1 MESQQS
7 GPVVPAFPGIARL
20 ELDELLVQLVERAQE
35 VLGTQGRLRGLLAA
49 TQAIATDLSLPDM
62 LRRIVEAA
70 RDLVDA
76 KYVALGVLAREGGL
90 AEFIHVGMTEETV
103 AEITAGLP
111 HGRGILGLLI
121 DDPQPIR
128 LADLSQHPTSYG
140 FPAGHPPM
148 RTFLGAP
155 IRARGEVFGNL
166 YLTEKADGAE
176 FTQEDEELVT
186 ALAAAAGIAVENA
199 RLFTEARRRQR
210 WLEASARITGAL
222 LASPETDAP
231 ASLSLIAHSAREVA
245 EADRALLFLPAGD
258 NDLMIEVVDDG
269 PNASGTV
276 LPGSVVPR
284 SKSLPGAVFAAGT
297 SRLYDHVSQ
306 AHPAPWQPVESVGP
320 LMLVPLIASG
330 GTVGVLAL
338 SRAEDRP
345 PFSPDELGM
354 ADTFAGHAAL
364 ALELARAQSDVR
376 RLAMLEDRER
386 IARDLHDQVIQR
398 LFATGLGLNGLS
410 RFKSDEKGLSRL
422 DGYVRDLDATIS
434 AIRTTIFDLHHTP
447 EETASVRA
455 AVLEIVNAQ
464 VPALGFEPRV
474 RFEGPIDTLVP
485 ARVSEQLQAVLG
497 ESLSNAARH
506 AHAAT
511 VDVQLHADPS
521 RLTLEVTDD
530 GRGIGARP
538 PARRS
543 GLANMEKRAFLL
555 GGSCTV
561 GPGPGGSGTRVEW
574 WVPLEPV
581 SAVPDRDVSAS

>member
-1 MESQQS
+1 MDPHQPE
-7 GPVVPAFPGIARL
+7 PVVPAFPGIARL

-35 VLGTQGRLRGLLAA
+35 VLATQGRLRGLLAA

-70 RDLVDA
+70 RDLVEA

-90 AEFIHVGMTEETV
+90 AEFIHVGMSEETV
-103 AEITAGLP
+103 AEISAGLP

-121 DDPQPIR
+121 DDPKPLR
-128 LADLSQHPTSYG
+128 LADLSQHSSSYG
-140 FPAGHPPM
+140 FPEGHPPM
-148 RTFLGAP
+148 RTFLGVP

-166 YLTEKADGAE
+166 YLTEKAGGAE
-176 FTQEDEELVT
+176 FTREDEELVT
-186 ALAAAAGIAVENA
+186 ALAAAAGIAIENA

-231 ASLSLIAHSAREVA
+231 ASLSLIARSAREVA

-258 NDLMIEVVDDG
+258 HDLVIEVVDDG
-269 PNASGTV
+269 PHASGTV

-284 SKSLPGAVFAAGT
+284 NNSLPGAVFATGT

-306 AHPAPWQPVESVGP
+306 ADPAPWQPVDAVGP
-320 LMLVPLIASG
+320 LMFVPLIASG

-338 SRAEDRP
+338 ARADDRP
-345 PFSPDELGM
+345 PFSPDELDM

-398 LFATGLGLNGLS
+398 LFATGLGLHGLS
-410 RFKSDEKGLSRL
+410 RFIGDEKGLARL

-447 EETASVRA
+447 DEAGSVRA
-455 AVLEIVNAQ
+455 GVLDIVNAE
-464 VPALGFEPRV
+464 VAALGFEPRV

-485 ARVSEQLQAVLG
+485 PRVSEQMQAVLG

-506 AHAAT
+506 ARAST
-511 VDVQLHADPS
+511 VDVHLQADAT
-521 RLTLEVTDD
+521 RLTLRVTDD
-530 GRGIGARP
+530 GRGIGSRP

-543 GLANMEKRAFLL
+543 GLANMEKRAALL

-561 GPGPGGSGTRVEW
+561 APGPDGRGTRVEW
-574 WVPLEPV
+574 QVPLEPV
-581 SAVPDRDVSAS
+581 ESVPAPRTTSS